1 MNPKRKALSTAVAMI
16 SAILLWLP
24 GLAAGAEEAVDRPQY
39 LELNLQSA
47 VELGLKNNPKIQ
59 AMEFAVERSRS
70 DTKSVRGRFLPHLSA
85 GYSQTRLESLYTNG
99 PSDDDYNNQIQESW
113 RVSLQQ
119 TLYAGKTIL
128 NSYRRAQIQENG
140 TLLEKEGEERRLIR
154 RVQEEYLQLL
164 KAREDRRS
172 LEQTVERLKVSR
184 DAAGAFVAQQMAP
197 YVEVLQAQV
206 DLENALQKL
215 SQVKNSEA
223 VHQIGLDNILGIDA
237 ATTVVYVGTLAD
249 IDLSRDFDLADCQ
262 QAALELRTDLK
273 QIETNIQITQKDKQI
288 ATGQILPRVTLQ
300 VVTSDYDRDYKEP
313 GTSMFTGSYDRDTE
327 NEYWSAGL
335 SVEWNFFNGGEYY
348 YRRQSME
355 NEIQR
360 LKRLYE
366 DTRANIRTEVN
377 SAFLRLQEARGR
389 VEATAY
395 SLNTANE
402 GFRMEKTRLES
413 RVGTIQALLNA
424 QDRLTRAEANR
435 NMAIHDYRLAL
446 ADLYYAMGTRN
457 YALDR

>member
-1 MNPKRKALSTAVAMI
+1 M
-16 SAILLWLP
+16 
-24 GLAAGAEEAVDRPQY
+24 
-39 LELNLQSA
+39 
-47 VELGLKNNPKIQ
+47 
-59 AMEFAVERSRS
+59 
-70 DTKSVRGRFLPHLSA
+70 PHLSA

-300 VVTSDYDRDYKEP
+300 VVASDYDRDYKEP

-377 SAFLRLQEARGR
+377 SAFFAASRGPRPGGSHRLQPE
-389 VEATAY
+389 
-395 SLNTANE
+395 
-402 GFRMEKTRLES
+402 
-413 RVGTIQALLNA
+413 
-424 QDRLTRAEANR
+424 
-435 NMAIHDYRLAL
+435 YRQ
-446 ADLYYAMGTRN
+446 
-457 YALDR
+457 